1 MTSPIP
7 PKPPAPV
14 KKGGQTRREGGVT
27 ATPEEVK
34 KRRDMYT
41 ELRKE
46 QRDPVTIDVT
56 PGKRKP
62 VPTPVK
68 PGRDKPKPVPTP
80 VKPGKGKPT
89 PVRPGKPLPVAP
101 GKPVLYSGSGMKR
114 GGTVKGK
121 K

>member
-1 MTSPIP
+1 MMPTP
-7 PKPPAPV
+7 PRPGESKEAYRARV
-14 KKGGQTRREGGVT
+14 AAAQAAMKAKM
-27 ATPEEVK
+27 EEAK
-34 KRRDMYT
+34 KRGYRERGPFT
-41 ELRKE
+41 
-46 QRDPVTIDVT
+46 VDVT
-56 PGKRKP
+56 
-62 VPTPVK
+62 

-89 PVRPGKPLPVAP
+89 PVRPGKP